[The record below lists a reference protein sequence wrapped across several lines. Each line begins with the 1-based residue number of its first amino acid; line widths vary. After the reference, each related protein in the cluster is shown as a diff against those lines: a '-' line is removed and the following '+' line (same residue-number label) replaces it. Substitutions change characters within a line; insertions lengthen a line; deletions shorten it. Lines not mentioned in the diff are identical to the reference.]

1 METHY
6 DETTPA
12 SHETLPPGTYTARAV
27 SWAWDTDRDGNPC
40 IKIMFALSD
49 GRPGWQIDGTLY
61 LDESKPDAKGRTALS
76 RSMEALRA
84 MGLSGDLTA
93 ELDGLDAG
101 EVSLVTTINEKNYSK
116 VQFIN
121 APRAPRELR
130 TFAPPAAPEL
140 NGFLAKLNAR
150 SRALAARA
158 QSSGSRPAT
167 TQPAAARTGQQSQ
180 QTQQSPAQRA
190 ANANAAPRT
199 AAPPA
204 RQASSQRQPPP
215 RLPPSG
221 SQEFGAD
228 DDIPF

>member
-1 METHY
+1 
-6 DETTPA
+6 
-12 SHETLPPGTYTARAV
+12 
-27 SWAWDTDRDGNPC
+27 
-40 IKIMFALSD
+40 MFALSD

-61 LDESKPDAKGRTALS
+61 LDESKADAKGRTALD

-84 MGLSGDLTA
+84 MGLNGELTA

-101 EVSLVTTINEKNYSK
+101 EVSLVTDINERGYSRVK
-116 VQFIN
+116 WIN

-150 SRALAARA
+150 SKALAARA
-158 QSSGSRPAT
+158 QASGSRPAT
-167 TQPAAARTGQQSQ
+167 TQPAASRTAPQTQ

-204 RQASSQRQPPP
+204 RQVSSQRQPPP

-221 SQEFGAD
+221 AGEFDSD
-228 DDIPF
+228 DVPF